1 MERSFQIDMPK
12 LETFNRDLVLEQ
24 ATDIFHD
31 KGYNATSMQDLV
43 DATGLN
49 RSSIYNSFV
58 NKLNLYLEC
67 LTLYENN
74 FKREASKVLLKAN
87 NPLEAI
93 ELLFDLYI
101 QIIANDGYDRGCMV
115 VNCKSEMTNHDKS
128 ITAFL
133 ESNQNNMLQLLEDLV
148 SKAQQESF
156 INEKQTAK
164 DYALYLYSS
173 LQGFRMTGIL
183 ITDKVQLKTIA
194 NTIIQTLI

>member
-1 MERSFQIDMPK
+1 MPK
-12 LETFNRDLVLEQ
+12 VETFNRDIVLEQ
-24 ATDIFHD
+24 ATNIFHD

-58 NKLNLYLEC
+58 NKLSLYLEC
-67 LTLYENN
+67 LKLYENN
-74 FKREASKVLLKAN
+74 YKRDASKVLLKAN

-93 ELLFDLYI
+93 KLIFDLYI
-101 QIIANDGYDRGCMV
+101 QIISDDQYNRGCMV

-133 ESNQNNMLQLLEDLV
+133 ENSQSNMLQLLEDLV
-148 SKAQQESF
+148 SKAQQESLV
-156 INEKQTAK
+156 NERQTPK

-183 ITDKVQLKTIA
+183 ITDKKQLKTIA